1 MSSPRTSRRP
11 PLSRHPRMLR
21 HLRRGRDVTLA
32 VTWSAALI
40 GWNNLAGRQA
50 WHQRWYPLAN
60 LGATGTALAAAA
72 ASGLT
77 ADDLGLRR
85 GRVAAG
91 LRCGAAPSGALAVGW
106 ILLAAVPASRP
117 GLADQRITGLT
128 WPEVAYQVTVRIPA
142 GTVLWE
148 EVAFRGVL
156 QAFLRRVLP
165 APAALALAATV
176 FGIWHVRPTVEALRI
191 NQMTASRRAMTG
203 AVATSVVGTAAA
215 GLLLSWLRERSGSL
229 AAPVLLHLT
238 ANCGGALAARSAP
251 RNIRRA
257 EVVAR
262 SST

>member
-1 MSSPRTSRRP
+1 MSRRP
-11 PLSRHPRMLR
+11 
-21 HLRRGRDVTLA
+21 RRGRDVTVA
-32 VTWSAALI
+32 AAWSAALI

-85 GRVAAG
+85 SRVAAG
-91 LRCGAAPSGALAVGW
+91 LRCGAGPSGVLATGW
-106 ILLAAVPASRP
+106 ILLAAVPATRP
-117 GLADQRITGLT
+117 ALADQRITGLT

-156 QAFLRRVLP
+156 QAALRRVLP
-165 APAALALAATV
+165 RPAAVAVTSGV
-176 FGIWHVRPTVEALRI
+176 FGLWHVRPTVEALRI
-191 NQMTASRRAMTG
+191 NQMAASHRATAGS
-203 AVATSVVGTAAA
+203 VAATVAGTAAA

-229 AAPVLLHLT
+229 AAPVLLHLS
-238 ANCGGALAARSAP
+238 ANCGAALAARSAHGISATP
-251 RNIRRA
+251 K
-257 EVVAR
+257 
-262 SST
+262 

>member
-1 MSSPRTSRRP
+1 MSRPISR
-11 PLSRHPRMLR
+11 LH
-21 HLRRGRDVTLA
+21 RDVTLA
-32 VTWSAALI
+32 ATWSAALI

-77 ADDLGLRR
+77 AEDLGLGR
-85 GRVAAG
+85 GRLGAG
-91 LRCGAAPSGALAVGW
+91 LRCGAAPSGVLAAGW
-106 ILLAAVPASRP
+106 ILLTAVPATRP
-117 GLADQRITGLT
+117 ALADQRITGLT
-128 WPEVAYQVTVRIPA
+128 WPQVAYQVTVRIPA

-165 APAALALAATV
+165 GSAALAVTSAV

-191 NQMTASRRAMTG
+191 NQMTTSRRAAAG
-203 AVATSVVGTAAA
+203 SVAATVAGTAAA

-229 AAPVLLHLT
+229 AAPALLHLS
-238 ANCGGALAARSAP
+238 ANCGAALAARSAP
-251 RNIRRA
+251 GI
-257 EVVAR
+257 
-262 SST
+262 STTPK

>member
-1 MSSPRTSRRP
+1 MNGPISR
-11 PLSRHPRMLR
+11 LH
-21 HLRRGRDVTLA
+21 RDVTVA
-32 VTWSAALI
+32 AAWSAALI
-40 GWNNLAGRQA
+40 GWNNLVGRQA

-60 LGATGTALAAAA
+60 LGATGTALAASA

-85 GRVAAG
+85 ERLGAG
-91 LRCGAAPSGALAVGW
+91 LRWAAVPSGALAAGW
-106 ILLAAVPASRP
+106 IIVAAVPASRP
-117 GLADQRITGLT
+117 ALADQRITSLT
-128 WPEVAYQVTVRIPA
+128 WPQVAYQVAVRIPA

-165 APAALALAATV
+165 RPAAFVVTAAV

-191 NQMTASRRAMTG
+191 NEMTASHRAAAG
-203 AVATSVVGTAAA
+203 PVAATIAGTAAA

-238 ANCGGALAARSAP
+238 ANCGAALAARSAHGIP
-251 RNIRRA
+251 A
-257 EVVAR
+257 APK
-262 SST
+262 

>member
-1 MSSPRTSRRP
+1 MSRRP
-11 PLSRHPRMLR
+11 
-21 HLRRGRDVTLA
+21 RRGRDVILA
-32 VTWSAALI
+32 ATWSAALI

-77 ADDLGLRR
+77 ADDLGLAR
-85 GRVAAG
+85 GRLGAG
-91 LRCGAAPSGALAVGW
+91 LRCGAVPSGVLAVGW

-117 GLADQRITGLT
+117 ALADQRIIRLS
-128 WPEVAYQVTVRIPA
+128 WPRVAYQVAVRIPA

-165 APAALALAATV
+165 GSAALAVTCTV

-191 NQMTASRRAMTG
+191 NQMTTSRRAAAG
-203 AVATSVVGTAAA
+203 SVAASVAGTAAA

-238 ANCGGALAARSAP
+238 ANCGAALAARSAHGNVHDP
-251 RNIRRA
+251 K
-257 EVVAR
+257 VVAR
-262 SST
+262 SSR

>member
-1 MSSPRTSRRP
+1 MSGPNSR
-11 PLSRHPRMLR
+11 LH
-21 HLRRGRDVTLA
+21 RDVTVA
-32 VTWSAALI
+32 AAWSAALV
-40 GWNNLAGRQA
+40 GWNNLAGQQA

-91 LRCGAAPSGALAVGW
+91 LRCGAAPSGALAAGW
-106 ILLAAVPASRP
+106 ILLAAVPATRP
-117 GLADQRITGLT
+117 ALADQRITGLT

-156 QAFLRRVLP
+156 QAALRRVLP
-165 APAALALAATV
+165 RPAAVAVTSGV
-176 FGIWHVRPTVEALRI
+176 FGLWHVRPTVEALRI
-191 NQMTASRRAMTG
+191 NQLAASRRATAG
-203 AVATSVVGTAAA
+203 SVAATVAGTAAA

-229 AAPVLLHLT
+229 AAPVLLHLS
-238 ANCGGALAARSAP
+238 ANCGAALAARSAHG
-251 RNIRRA
+251 ISA
-257 EVVAR
+257 T
-262 SST
+262 SK

>member
-1 MSSPRTSRRP
+1 MSRP
-11 PLSRHPRMLR
+11 TARLH
-21 HLRRGRDVTLA
+21 RDVTVA
-32 VTWSAALI
+32 TTWSAALI

-72 ASGLT
+72 ACGLT

-85 GRVAAG
+85 VRVAAG
-91 LRCGAAPSGALAVGW
+91 LRCGAAPAGALAAGW
-106 ILLAAVPASRP
+106 TILAAVPASRP
-117 GLADQRITGLT
+117 ALADQRITRLS
-128 WPEVAYQVTVRIPA
+128 WPQVAYQVVVRIPA

-165 APAALALAATV
+165 RPAAIAVTSGV
-176 FGIWHVRPTVEALRI
+176 FGLWHVRPTVEALGI
-191 NQMTASRRAMTG
+191 NQLTTSRRAVAG
-203 AVATSVVGTAAA
+203 SVAVTVAGTAAA

-238 ANCGGALAARSAP
+238 ANCGAALAARTAHG
-251 RNIRRA
+251 I
-257 EVVAR
+257 
-262 SST
+262 STPPK

>member
-1 MSSPRTSRRP
+1 MSKPASR
-11 PLSRHPRMLR
+11 LH
-21 HLRRGRDVTLA
+21 RDVTVA
-32 VTWSAALI
+32 AAWSAALI

-60 LGATGTALAAAA
+60 LGATGTGLAAAA

-85 GRVAAG
+85 VRVAAG
-91 LRCGAAPSGALAVGW
+91 WRCAAAPCGALAAGW
-106 ILLAAVPASRP
+106 IILAAVPASRP
-117 GLADQRITGLT
+117 ALADQRITRLS
-128 WPEVAYQVTVRIPA
+128 WPQVAYQVVVRIPA

-165 APAALALAATV
+165 RPAAIAVTSGV
-176 FGIWHVRPTVEALRI
+176 FGLWHVRPTVEALGI
-191 NQMTASRRAMTG
+191 NQLTASRRA
-203 AVATSVVGTAAA
+203 VAGSVAATVAGTAAA

-238 ANCGGALAARSAP
+238 ANCGAALAARSAHGISAP
-251 RNIRRA
+251 PK
-257 EVVAR
+257 
-262 SST
+262 

>member
-1 MSSPRTSRRP
+1 
-11 PLSRHPRMLR
+11 MLR
-21 HLRRGRDVTLA
+21 YPWPGRDVTLA
-32 VTWSAALI
+32 ATWSAALI

-91 LRCGAAPSGALAVGW
+91 VRCGAAPSGALAAAWV
-106 ILLAAVPASRP
+106 ILAAVPATRP
-117 GLADQRITGLT
+117 ALADQRITGLT
-128 WPEVAYQVTVRIPA
+128 WPQVAYQVTVRIPA

-156 QAFLRRVLP
+156 QAALYRVLP
-165 APAALALAATV
+165 RPAAMAVTSGV
-176 FGIWHVRPTVEALRI
+176 FGLWHVRPTVEALRT
-191 NQMTASRRAMTG
+191 NQLAASRRA
-203 AVATSVVGTAAA
+203 AVGSVAATVAGTAAA

-229 AAPVLLHLT
+229 AAPVLLHLS
-238 ANCGGALAARSAP
+238 ANCGAALAARSAHGISATP
-251 RNIRRA
+251 K
-257 EVVAR
+257 
-262 SST
+262 